1 MTTTCR
7 NIFVA
12 YIDIPVGRYGA
23 LLKVHVLTLHQGV
36 LADGKIYID
45 GGNTYMP
52 KYNGTFSTTDI
63 GDWTAGMSVSC
74 ICET

>member
-1 MTTTCR
+1 M
-7 NIFVA
+7 
-12 YIDIPVGRYGA
+12 
-23 LLKVHVLTLHQGV
+23 HVLTLHQGV

-74 ICET
+74 IYET